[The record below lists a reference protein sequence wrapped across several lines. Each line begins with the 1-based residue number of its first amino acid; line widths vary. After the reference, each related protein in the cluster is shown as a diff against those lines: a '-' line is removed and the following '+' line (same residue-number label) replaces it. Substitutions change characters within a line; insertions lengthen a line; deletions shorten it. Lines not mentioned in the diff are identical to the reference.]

1 MDVQKLI
8 GHNVTHKSF
17 GTGRILSVND
27 TQVIVNFDTKG
38 IKKLQ
43 FPQTFAKYMRID
55 DEYLQSEIMALE
67 AEREAEER
75 RQKQIEAE
83 KISHLKA
90 MNEVQSHAPARTD
103 LIGNQSQNRTTRV
116 GTNELN
122 TDPYYYG
129 DILVAQKTSFATHAD
144 VFNACF
150 GFDYKHYQKAYKD
163 LGNGYAVWFPCIARR
178 MGDQYISTDNYTGWV
193 NILSESGDTITQVD
207 KVFSEPGTDDNNK
220 RIIFA
225 RFDNDKRYTF
235 IGIYIFRERIDNK
248 QIYVR
253 IGTRFDT
260 RSMKLVE

>member
-1 MDVQKLI
+1 MDIQKLV
-8 GHNVTHKSF
+8 GHSVTHQSF

-27 TQVIVNFDTKG
+27 TQVVVDFDAKG

-43 FPQTFAKYMRID
+43 FPQTFASFMRID
-55 DEYLQSEIMALE
+55 DEHLQSEILVLE
-67 AEREAEER
+67 EKRKAEER

-103 LIGNQSQNRTTRV
+103 LIGNQLQNRTERV
-116 GTNELN
+116 GTGGSK

-178 MGDQYISTDNYTGWV
+178 IGDQYISTDNYSGWV
-193 NILSESGDTITQVD
+193 NILSERGYHNTGREG
-207 KVFSEPGTDDNNK
+207 F
-220 RIIFA
+220 
-225 RFDNDKRYTF
+225 
-235 IGIYIFRERIDNK
+235 FRTGNA
-248 QIYVR
+248 
-253 IGTRFDT
+253 
-260 RSMKLVE
+260 